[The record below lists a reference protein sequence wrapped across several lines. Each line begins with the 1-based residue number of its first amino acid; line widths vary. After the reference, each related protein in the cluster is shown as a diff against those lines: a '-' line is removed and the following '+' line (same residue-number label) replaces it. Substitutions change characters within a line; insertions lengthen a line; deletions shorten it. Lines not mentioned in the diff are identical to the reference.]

1 MSTGAHLV
9 SALPILFLVLT
20 TGHPQVL
27 AEMEDRGTMVG
38 PVPLRII
45 SPVRNLFFQFTP
57 ERAVPLGKGRWGAR
71 LECSESNTNHPPKKG
86 AREYDPIVNLELTRF
101 NLSLRYGLAEAW
113 EIGFEVPV
121 MYMHGGFLD
130 EPIRAIEDL
139 FGAPKPRRTF
149 ERDDLYGHTENAF
162 IYEISRDGETFLRG
176 KDNAFG
182 IGDIA
187 LTAKRRVLD
196 QEGWT
201 PGLAA
206 RGALKVPTGDEDE
219 AFGSGRADAALGLA
233 ADWDFTRW
241 GINLNLNTTSPMGNR
256 LDDYGLDTQPIVS
269 GHLGFEYRT
278 SAKFSWHLDFA
289 GTMGPYSLDDGR
301 AASPAP
307 PGGTEGL
314 TGRIVQVRPAFAWR
328 PRRNATLFIGFDED
342 LFASEDAA
350 ADLTLFMIF
359 DYRFG
364 KAR

>member
-1 MSTGAHLV
+1 
-9 SALPILFLVLT
+9 
-20 TGHPQVL
+20 
-27 AEMEDRGTMVG
+27 MVG

-57 ERAVPLGKGRWGAR
+57 ERAAPLGKGRWGAR
-71 LECSESNTNHPPKKG
+71 LECSESNTNHPLKKG
-86 AREYDPIVNLELTRF
+86 TREYSSVVNLELSRF
-101 NLSLRYGLAEAW
+101 NLSLRYGLTEAW

-121 MYMHGGFLD
+121 LYMHGGFLD
-130 EPIRAIEDL
+130 KPIRGIEDL
-139 FGAPKPRRTF
+139 WGDPKPRRLF
-149 ERDDLYGHTENAF
+149 EQYDLFGQPGNTL
-162 IYEISRDGETFLRG
+162 IYDISRDGETFLSV

-187 LTAKRRVLD
+187 LAAKRRLRH
-196 QEGWT
+196 QEGWG

-233 ADWDFTRW
+233 ADWDFNRW
-241 GINLNLNTTSPMGNR
+241 GINLNLNTTFPMGNR

-269 GHLGFEYRT
+269 GHVGFEYRT

-301 AASPAP
+301 PASLAP
-307 PGGTEGL
+307 PSSTEGL
-314 TGRIVQVRPAFAWR
+314 TGHIVQIRPAFAWR
-328 PRRNATLFIGFDED
+328 SRPNTTLFIGFDED

-350 ADLTLFMIF
+350 ADLTLFLIL